1 MSQPDFGVEN
11 CTWKAKDGKV
21 IKYTKETHQLTTW
34 EDWNEYHLQITKW
47 PKNTSIEIVVLSG
60 DEGYDSESRWSSSEV
75 YRYVKM
81 PHAEFEP
88 RREELIRKVLELAN
102 QQFGYLAF

>member
-1 MSQPDFGVEN
+1 MSQPDFDVEN
-11 CTWKAKDGKV
+11 CTWQAKDGKV

-60 DEGYDSESRWSSSEV
+60 DEGYDSESRWSSSE
-75 YRYVKM
+75 
-81 PHAEFEP
+81 AEVLND
-88 RREELIRKVLELAN
+88 RKRLLKLVQQCIIAEL
-102 QQFGYLAF
+102 